1 MTRKKPTT
9 PIASRVNRDVFFQ
22 TSPDLPQII
31 EVEIDQVV
39 RNPNQPRK
47 SFSEESLQE
56 LASSIERHGLIQ
68 PISVK
73 KLDTDTGKA
82 TYLLVAGERRF
93 RAFQRLGKTT
103 IPAIVTMGDADEI
116 ALIENIQR
124 EDLNPL
130 EEAEA
135 MSLMMEQHRY
145 TQEQLGQIIGKAQNT
160 VSQFLGLLK
169 LPEQV
174 KEEYRAAPIASKSVL
189 MEVARG
195 KTEQEQIKLWR
206 AAKEG
211 RLTVKAARE
220 RMNASDPSPR
230 ASDTEKVLASG
241 SRFVKGLEALGGAGE
256 GTLKEDEY
264 SALRELRKRIDELI
278 DMLSP

>member
-1 MTRKKPTT
+1 MTKKPTT
-9 PIASRVNRDVFFQ
+9 PVSSRVNRDVFFQ

-31 EVEIDQVV
+31 EVELDQVV

-73 KLDTDTGKA
+73 KIEADTGKLS
-82 TYLLVAGERRF
+82 YLLVAGERRF
-93 RAFQRLGKTT
+93 RAFQRLGKTI
-103 IPAIVTMGDADEI
+103 IPAIITTGDADEI

-135 MSLMMEQHRY
+135 MALMMEQHRY

-160 VSQFLGLLK
+160 VSQLLGLLR

-174 KEEYRAAPIASKSVL
+174 KEEYREAPIASKSVL

-230 ASDTEKVLASG
+230 ASDTEKLLASG
-241 SRFVKGLEALGGAGE
+241 SRFVKGLEALDRAGE

-264 SALRELRKRIDELI
+264 SALLELRKRIDELI
-278 DMLSP
+278 DTLSR

>member
-1 MTRKKPTT
+1 MTKKPTT
-9 PIASRVNRDVFFQ
+9 PVSSRVNRDVFFQ

-31 EVEIDQVV
+31 EVELDQVV

-73 KLDTDTGKA
+73 KIEADTGKLS
-82 TYLLVAGERRF
+82 YLLVAGERRF
-93 RAFQRLGKTT
+93 RAFQRLGKTI
-103 IPAIVTMGDADEI
+103 IPAIITTGDADEI

-135 MSLMMEQHRY
+135 MALMMEQHRY

-160 VSQFLGLLK
+160 VSQLLGLLR

-174 KEEYRAAPIASKSVL
+174 KEEYREAPIASKSVL

-230 ASDTEKVLASG
+230 ASDTEKLLASG
-241 SRFVKGLEALGGAGE
+241 SRFVKGLEALGRAGE
-256 GTLKEDEY
+256 GTLKEEEY
-264 SALRELRKRIDELI
+264 SALLELRKRIDELI
-278 DMLSP
+278 DTLSR

>member
-1 MTRKKPTT
+1 MTKKPTT
-9 PIASRVNRDVFFQ
+9 PVSSRVNRDVFFQ

-31 EVEIDQVV
+31 EVELDQVV

-73 KLDTDTGKA
+73 KIEADTGKLS
-82 TYLLVAGERRF
+82 YLLVAGERRF
-93 RAFQRLGKTT
+93 RAFQRLGKTI
-103 IPAIVTMGDADEI
+103 IPAIITTGDADEI

-135 MSLMMEQHRY
+135 MALMMEQHRY

-160 VSQFLGLLK
+160 VSQLLGLLR
-169 LPEQV
+169 LPARV
-174 KEEYRAAPIASKSVL
+174 KEEYREAPIASKSVL

-241 SRFVKGLEALGGAGE
+241 SRFVKGLEALDRAGE

-264 SALRELRKRIDELI
+264 SALLELRKRIDELI
-278 DMLSP
+278 DTLSR

>member
-1 MTRKKPTT
+1 MTTKKPTT

-93 RAFQRLGKTT
+93 RAFQRLGRTT
-103 IPAIVTMGDADEI
+103 IPAIVTTGDADEI

-241 SRFVKGLEALGGAGE
+241 SRFVKGLEALGSAGE

-264 SALRELRKRIDELI
+264 GALLELRKRIDELI
-278 DMLSP
+278 DTLSP

>member
-1 MTRKKPTT
+1 MTKKPTT
-9 PIASRVNRDVFFQ
+9 PVSSRVNRDVFFQ

-73 KLDTDTGKA
+73 KIEADTGKLS
-82 TYLLVAGERRF
+82 YLLVAGERRF
-93 RAFQRLGKTT
+93 RAFQRLGKTI
-103 IPAIVTMGDADEI
+103 IPAIITTGDADEI

-135 MSLMMEQHRY
+135 MALMMEQHRY

-160 VSQFLGLLK
+160 VSQLLGLLR
-169 LPEQV
+169 LPERV
-174 KEEYRAAPIASKSVL
+174 KEEYREAPIASKSVL

-230 ASDTEKVLASG
+230 ASDTEKLLASG
-241 SRFVKGLEALGGAGE
+241 SRFVKGLEALDRAGE

-264 SALRELRKRIDELI
+264 SALLELRKRIDELI
-278 DMLSP
+278 DTLSR